1 MKTWLYL
8 AALIIC
14 MVAATGATERAT
26 LEFSLTDLVFDRSAA
41 SVSYPGFEPERSA
54 TEINLAVGSFYIE
67 LLASELPAD
76 ISFSVMAPTVI
87 DSIGID
93 PHRADQVTS
102 EGGTYDH
109 IVPSFTCERAGTSP
123 VIVSGQIIRGGLRY
137 ACINIYPVHLDKTGL
152 MIFNSAVT
160 IQVGERPVAPD
171 QLLTRTQ
178 IDELTNEILAGPAG
192 EPGADR
198 YLIVAGSNFLDKL
211 QRLKDYRVATGYDAD
226 IVSIDDVLSQSSG
239 LDDAEKLR
247 EYLKTYYQD
256 GGRFVLLA
264 GDETIIPIRY
274 TYHWSV
280 DYVPDLNNQMVC
292 DLYYADLL
300 SDWNIDGDSVWGER
314 DIDLR
319 NLSPELNVGRL
330 PFDNETEVA
339 NYIDKLIAYE
349 TNPGAGDTDY
359 LTRTFFFS
367 ADQMRDYSDGGQHG
381 RIASAYPD
389 YFAVDTV
396 GGVECSSG
404 WDTDPTNASARDLM
418 TTVAEGYGIVNMLAH
433 GRTDGISVRSN
444 GYNNWPKSLFL
455 SESDDITHGS
465 FVNLEPNGRTSFYY
479 SLGCDNGGYD
489 LDQPPMNQPAP
500 NMVQT
505 LLGLKDAGA
514 VGFVAYSRWGWVNSS
529 HYLQKAY
536 FDSLFA
542 HPELPAIEAMYKSQA
557 ACYVYR
563 DLVYGQGFFG
573 DPAIKVYTSAPKD
586 LSVEIVYHQYETK
599 VRAISDGKS
608 VGGCHVILCDSSGF
622 VSEYMTGPNGTVSI
636 EEAIVLGRTYTVTAL
651 MAGHTVGQKQFVASI
666 SADVGDHSTS
676 LPESFA
682 LAQNYPNPFNPTTTV
697 AFDLPERCI
706 VKLSVF
712 NLLGQEITTLVD
724 RAFPAGSHEVIW
736 NGRNNSGMPVASGV
750 YFYRLETGSFT
761 AARKMVLLK

>member
-1 MKTWLYL
+1 MKTWLYF
-8 AALIIC
+8 AAIIIC
-14 MVAATGATERAT
+14 MAVATGATEKAT
-26 LEFSLTDLVFDRSAA
+26 LEFSLSDLTFDRSTAT
-41 SVSYPGFEPERSA
+41 VSYFGFEPERSA
-54 TEINLAVGSFYIE
+54 TGINLAVGSFYVE
-67 LLASELPAD
+67 LLTEELPAD
-76 ISFSVMAPTVI
+76 ISFSVIAPTVI
-87 DSIGID
+87 DSVGIKVQRPD
-93 PHRADQVTS
+93 EVTS
-102 EGGTYDH
+102 ENGTYDH
-109 IVPSFTCERAGTSP
+109 IIPSFTSERAGTSP
-123 VIVSGQIIRGGLRY
+123 VTVSGQIIRGGLRY
-137 ACINIYPVHLDKTGL
+137 ACVDIYPVHLDKTGL
-152 MIFNSAVT
+152 MIFNSA
-160 IQVGERPVAPD
+160 IELRVGERILEPD
-171 QLLTRTQ
+171 QLLTHEQ
-178 IDELTNEILAGPAG
+178 INGVPENVFAGSTG
-192 EPGADR
+192 ESGADR
-198 YLIVAGSNFLDKL
+198 YLIVAGSDFLDEL
-211 QRLKDYRVATGYDAD
+211 QRLKNYRVATGYDAD

-264 GDETIIPIRY
+264 GDETVIPIRY

-280 DYVPDLNNQMVC
+280 DYVPDLSDQMVC
-292 DLYYADLL
+292 DLYYADLS

-314 DIDLR
+314 DVDLR
-319 NLSPELNVGRL
+319 NLDPELNVGRL

-359 LTRTFFFS
+359 LIRTFFFS
-367 ADQMRDYSDGGQHG
+367 ADQMRDYSEGGQHG
-381 RIASAYPD
+381 RISSAYPD

-396 GGVECSSG
+396 NGVECSSG
-404 WDTDPTNASARDLM
+404 FDTDPTNASGRDLM
-418 TTVAEGYGIVNMLAH
+418 ATLAEGYGIVNMLAH

-455 SESDDITHGS
+455 SESNDITHGS
-465 FVNLEPNGRTSFYY
+465 FLDLEPNGRTSFYY

-489 LDQPPMNQPAP
+489 LDQPPMNQPAS
-500 NMVQT
+500 NMVQI

-514 VGFVAYSRWGWVNSS
+514 VGFVAYSRWGWVASS

-563 DLVYGQGFFG
+563 DLIYGQGFFG
-573 DPAIKVYTSAPKD
+573 DPAIKVYTSAPED
-586 LSVEIVYHQYETK
+586 LSVEIVYHQYETN
-599 VRAISDGKS
+599 VRAISDGES
-608 VGGCHVILCDSSGF
+608 IDGCRVILSDSSGF
-622 VSEYMTGPNGTVSI
+622 VSEYATGPDGTVSI
-636 EEAIVLGRTYTVTAL
+636 EESIVLGRTYMVTAL

-666 SADVGDHSTS
+666 AADVGDHSPS

-712 NLLGQEITTLVD
+712 NLLGQEIVTLVD

-761 AARKMVLLK
+761 AVRKMVLLK